1 MEYGS
6 KVLSLPIMTGFDELK
21 NLKRLI
27 QFLFLTLSVIP
38 GLSNLYGQSNGFT
51 TAYDAMHQ
59 AFSYYYPFGH
69 WKAIKWDDLNS
80 RIRPKIVSAGTANDT
95 IAFYVA
101 LKEYVTSVPDGH
113 ISLHG
118 WDTLKVSAMYRQ
130 IGGSYGFVLI
140 QLDDGRI
147 ICRLVNP
154 GSAAA
159 LAGMQFGSQILE
171 INDFPVLAVLDTV
184 PVIWAR
190 SIRPQWS
197 VKKCSNTAS

>member
-95 IAFYVA
+95 IAFYTA

-118 WDTLKVSAMYRQ
+118 WDTLKVSAMYR
-130 IGGSYGFVLI
+130 GKSGEVMASSLF
-140 QLDDGRI
+140 
-147 ICRLVNP
+147 
-154 GSAAA
+154 SSMMAA
-159 LAGMQFGSQILE
+159 LYAGWLIRDQRQPWLACSSAHKYWRSTI
-171 INDFPVLAVLDTV
+171 FPFWLSWIPCL
-184 PVIWAR
+184 
-190 SIRPQWS
+190 
-197 VKKCSNTAS
+197 